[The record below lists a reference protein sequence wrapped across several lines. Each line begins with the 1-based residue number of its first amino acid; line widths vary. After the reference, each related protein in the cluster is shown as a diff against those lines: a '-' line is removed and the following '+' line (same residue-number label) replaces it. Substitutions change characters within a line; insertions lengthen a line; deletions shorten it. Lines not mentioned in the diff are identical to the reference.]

1 MSSCVA
7 SDWRHVVCVCLSV
20 CLSVCLVPSGAPRNF
35 TAIGLS
41 PTSVRL
47 QWDPPAKR
55 HRHGTIVLYELFYH
69 QLSQPLHQFST
80 NSTQLTSQVEGLE
93 PNTDYSF
100 QLRAYTSKGPGP
112 WNNRLPFRTF
122 GTCTYSVLYACQ
134 PACCMFC
141 LRWFLLYVYI

>member
-1 MSSCVA
+1 MFLTVCM
-7 SDWRHVVCVCLSV
+7 CVC
-20 CLSVCLVPSGAPRNF
+20 VCLVPSGAPQNF
-35 TAIGLS
+35 TAIGVS

-55 HRHGTIVLYELFYH
+55 HRHGNIILYEIIYH
-69 QLSQPLHQFST
+69 QRSQPLDQYAT
-80 NSTQLTSQVEGLE
+80 NSTDLMSRVEGLE

-122 GTCTYSVLYACQ
+122 GSCMYSL
-134 PACCMFC
+134 PA
-141 LRWFLLYVYI
+141 LSS

>member
-1 MSSCVA
+1 MNLLVY
-7 SDWRHVVCVCLSV
+7 LSL
-20 CLSVCLVPSGAPRNF
+20 CMFVCLVPSGAPQNF

-55 HRHGTIVLYELFYH
+55 HRHGNISLYEIVHRSRSHLLDDVATNCTE
-69 QLSQPLHQFST
+69 LST
-80 NSTQLTSQVEGLE
+80 RIDGLL

-122 GTCTYSVLYACQ
+122 SICTYILLPPINKWSRYYYYYFYNRFTALCSVV
-134 PACCMFC
+134 PM
-141 LRWFLLYVYI
+141 